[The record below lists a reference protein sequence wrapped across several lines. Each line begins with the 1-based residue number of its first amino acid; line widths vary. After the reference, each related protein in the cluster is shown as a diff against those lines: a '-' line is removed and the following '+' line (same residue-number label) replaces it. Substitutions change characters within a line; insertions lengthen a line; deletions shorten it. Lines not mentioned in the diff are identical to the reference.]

1 MYLKLSMVCI
11 NSFGKRFSLAAVGL
25 LIPCESPLL
34 LIDTSK
40 PPRPLFTVVAVDV
53 VMTAA
58 GFAASKLL
66 TEVDPNK
73 DAGKS
78 KIRDKEFLETNTK

>member
-25 LIPCESPLL
+25 LLPCESPLL

-40 PPRPLFTVVAVDV
+40 PPRPLFTVVADAAV
-53 VMTAA
+53 VTVT

-66 TEVDPNK
+66 TEVEPNK
-73 DAGKS
+73 DAVEL
-78 KIRDKEFLETNTK
+78 KIKDKVSL